1 MACRNISLTGIV
13 ARIGTALSFVH
24 LVGTDDGGTGKPS
37 KEQGGFDWRKAI
49 VDGLIVA
56 GLNFVSTLGGISI
69 THIIADPLSAL
80 LASLISAGQGFFI
93 TLAFKRGLIHRPSPE

>member
-24 LVGTDDGGTGKPS
+24 LAGTENNTDEPS
-37 KEQGGFDWRKAI
+37 KKQGSFDWRKAI

-69 THIIADPLSAL
+69 THIMADPLSAF
-80 LASLISAGQGFFI
+80 LASLISAGQGFFL